1 MATGPTEVIQSPETG
16 ETVEECTG
24 KKKSKFQ
31 TFKNFFAKKKR
42 KEPPPPRGESNL
54 KPSQSSSDVSISV
67 LDTTALHS
75 PKEAGPKGSMGN
87 KALSHDSVFIFESA
101 PGSVAGDTLS
111 QENIPGRV
119 KTLQLH
125 LQQNIRLGSP
135 PLVITGKKL
144 EDAGAVSEDDGLPRS
159 PPEISTLHEVL
170 TDSPSKSSN
179 PVQRHSSLS
188 LGGTD
193 SEDEQIPSG
202 ASSRPISPSS
212 SATPGAPGSRGSSF
226 LPVDFTIP
234 ASPLGCLDT
243 SAARHRIAIN
253 PRKQKG
259 FTNKNQ
265 QTPQKGNHLFS
276 TNQPIKKDFGDF
288 SIVGAEDKCNF
299 VFSLFSQRSCGL
311 HLVEQLENETCRPAT
326 PEKKGNS
333 TELLESDQHKTDW
346 EGLSA
351 QVGYC
356 AKEGSS
362 KETPGVKSPTDAVC
376 DCRDS
381 TLVAED
387 SCALLQEDACLSG
400 RDHHDKAAAPL
411 LRPEPSPVNLEEHHS
426 AQVSCCS
433 DESAEALK
441 LHQQNT
447 NAEVSALPKLQQI
460 EGEAVVFPDILAA
473 DLFSNG
479 VETEGIN
486 ILADVAQR
494 SSVNSVDP
502 NIKDQEKGDPLFA
515 GKVEACLVTTENL
528 FNHAVSDTAPSTS
541 QVVVA
546 DSESSSDIKTVAVLK
561 AENSSVTR
569 NDKETCA
576 ITEFQSSKGN
586 AEKKIDTAALVLE
599 AGCMLPPSKL
609 EVCLKAETLSVSK
622 GNQRSQQANTSYNS
636 ERLSIGCLASS
647 SLAGLKSNISSDDD
661 SKEYQISSTASHRK
675 TVEDGQSSDVNV
687 KSPLKTASAK
697 PVRFTIAPAWQR
709 SLSGGSNSKE
719 DSYTRSS
726 PTSPIRPELFEGMT
740 KEHTHFEAVTQE
752 SAKTNSDR
760 FDRDCR
766 DSDLHL
772 NSSMEWADHEAQ
784 NVENPFGV
792 RLRRTSSLLKYQSE
806 SRAESPK
813 LIPSAVPTA
822 SSSASVKEDQ
832 KSVGTGKPPPGLPI
846 STKSFVKKTDLLQDK
861 NSPKTRPEEVAKK
874 QNGHKPSE
882 KVSSLHLETASSEPA
897 WVSMAKLKQKGFQD
911 HPLAKEHKAEDKALT
926 KVDQEEQG
934 IYASENILK
943 KNMPSSLSSQDKK
956 MQMKTSVSAAAGK
969 VGPIAQ
975 EASVIPAVEKEARHS
990 SNLPMTPCSS
1000 AEPPWLSLAKKKA
1013 KAWSEMPQICSEV
1026 YHYWFGRN

>member
-1 MATGPTEVIQSPETG
+1 MHTHLPGRTMAGFYGCLKSKNDYIMATGPTEVTQSPETG
-16 ETVEECTG
+16 QMVEECTG

-101 PGSVAGDTLS
+101 PGNVAGDRS
-111 QENIPGRV
+111 QENTPGRV
-119 KTLQLH
+119 KALQLQ
-125 LQQNIRLGSP
+125 LQKNIRLGSP
-135 PLVITGKKL
+135 PVVITGKKL

-193 SEDEQIPSG
+193 SEDEQVPSG

-212 SATPGAPGSRGSSF
+212 SATLGAPGSRGSSF
-226 LPVDFTIP
+226 LPVDFTFP

-265 QTPQKGNHLFS
+265 QTPQ
-276 TNQPIKKDFGDF
+276 
-288 SIVGAEDKCNF
+288 
-299 VFSLFSQRSCGL
+299 
-311 HLVEQLENETCRPAT
+311 VEQLENEACLPAT

-333 TELLESDQHKTDW
+333 TELLESEQHKSDW

-351 QVGYC
+351 QVGHC
-356 AKEGSS
+356 AEGGGP
-362 KETPGVKSPTDAVC
+362 KETPRVKSHTDAARDSC
-376 DCRDS
+376 DS
-381 TLVAED
+381 TLVVED
-387 SCALLQEDACLSG
+387 SCALLQEDACLPDTG
-400 RDHHDKAAAPL
+400 HCYKAAAPL
-411 LRPEPSPVNLEEHHS
+411 LRPEPSPVTLEEHHS
-426 AQVSCCS
+426 AKVSCCS
-433 DESAEALK
+433 DESADDLK

-447 NAEVSALPKLQQI
+447 NTEASALPKLEQI
-460 EGEAVVFPDILAA
+460 EGEAIVFPDILAA
-473 DLFSNG
+473 DLFSSG
-479 VETEGIN
+479 VETEGID
-486 ILADVAQR
+486 ILADVAQK

-502 NIKDQEKGDPLFA
+502 NIKDQEKEDPMFI
-515 GKVEACLVTTENL
+515 GKVEACLSTIENHS
-528 FNHAVSDTAPSTS
+528 NHTVSDTAPSTS
-541 QVVVA
+541 QDAAV

-561 AENSSVTR
+561 PENSSVTR
-569 NDKETCA
+569 NDKETRE
-576 ITEFQSSKGN
+576 IMESQSSKGN
-586 AEKKIDTAALVLE
+586 ADKKTDTAPSVME
-599 AGCMLPPSKL
+599 AGCTLPPSKL
-609 EVCLKAETLSVSK
+609 EACFKAETVSVLK
-622 GNQRSQQANTSYNS
+622 GNQGSQQANTSCIS
-636 ERLSIGCLASS
+636 EKLSIGCLASS
-647 SLAGLKSNISSDDD
+647 SLAGLKSNISSSDD
-661 SKEYQISSTASHRK
+661 SKEYQITSTASHRK
-675 TVEDGQSSDVNV
+675 SVEDSQSSDENV
-687 KSPLKTASAK
+687 RSPLKTASAK

-709 SLSGGSNSKE
+709 SLSGGSNSKD

-740 KEHTHFEAVTQE
+740 KEHTHFDAVIQA
-752 SAKTNSDR
+752 SAKPNLDR
-760 FDRDCR
+760 FDRDCK
-766 DSDLHL
+766 DSGLHL
-772 NSSMEWADHEAQ
+772 NSCMEWADHEAQ

-792 RLRRTSSLLKYQSE
+792 RLRRTSSLLKYQNE
-806 SRAESPK
+806 SRAEYPK
-813 LIPSAVPTA
+813 MIPSSVPTA
-822 SSSASVKEDQ
+822 SSASVKEHQ
-832 KSVGTGKPPPGLPI
+832 KLVGTEKSPPGLTV
-846 STKSFVKKTDLLQDK
+846 STKSLVKRTDLLEDK
-861 NSPKTRPEEVAKK
+861 SPPKTTSEVAKK

-882 KVSSLHLETASSEPA
+882 RVSSLHLESASSEPA
-897 WVSMAKLKQKGFQD
+897 WVSVAKLKQKGFQD

-926 KVDQEEQG
+926 KVDQEEKG
-934 IYASENILK
+934 ICASENILQ

-956 MQMKTSVSAAAGK
+956 TQMKSSMSAAAGK

-990 SNLPMTPCSS
+990 SNLPMTPCSP

-1013 KAWSEMPQICSEV
+1013 KAWSEMPQIV
-1026 YHYWFGRN
+1026 Q

>member
-1 MATGPTEVIQSPETG
+1 MYLLDMVFTWSDWSPEYSDYIMATGPTEVIQSPETG

-119 KTLQLH
+119 KTLQLQ

-234 ASPLGCLDT
+234 ASPLACLDT

-265 QTPQKGNHLFS
+265 QTPQ
-276 TNQPIKKDFGDF
+276 
-288 SIVGAEDKCNF
+288 
-299 VFSLFSQRSCGL
+299 
-311 HLVEQLENETCRPAT
+311 VEQLENETCLPAT

-333 TELLESDQHKTDW
+333 TELLESDQHKSDW

-356 AKEGSS
+356 AKGGSS
-362 KETPGVKSPTDAVC
+362 KETPGVKSPTDADC
-376 DCRDS
+376 DSRDS

-387 SCALLQEDACLSG
+387 SCALLQEDACLSD
-400 RDHHDKAAAPL
+400 RDHHYKAAAPL

-426 AQVSCCS
+426 AKMSCCS
-433 DESAEALK
+433 DESADELK

-447 NAEVSALPKLQQI
+447 NTEVSALPKLQQI
-460 EGEAVVFPDILAA
+460 EGEAVVFPDILAD
-473 DLFSNG
+473 DLISNG

-502 NIKDQEKGDPLFA
+502 NIKGQEKGDPLFI
-515 GKVEACLVTTENL
+515 GKVEACLGTTENHS
-528 FNHAVSDTAPSTS
+528 NHAVSDTAPSTS

-576 ITEFQSSKGN
+576 ITEFQSSKDN
-586 AEKKIDTAALVLE
+586 AEKKLDTAALVLE

-609 EVCLKAETLSVSK
+609 EACLKAETVSVSK
-622 GNQRSQQANTSYNS
+622 GNQRSQQANTSYSS

-687 KSPLKTASAK
+687 RSPLKTASAK

-740 KEHTHFEAVTQE
+740 KEHTHFDAVTQE
-752 SAKTNSDR
+752 SAKANSDR
-760 FDRDCR
+760 FDRDCK

-772 NSSMEWADHEAQ
+772 NSMEWADHEAQ

-792 RLRRTSSLLKYQSE
+792 RLRRTSSLLKYQNE

-822 SSSASVKEDQ
+822 SSASVKEDQ
-832 KSVGTGKPPPGLPI
+832 KSVGTGKPPPGLPV

-897 WVSMAKLKQKGFQD
+897 WVSVAKLKQKGFQD
-911 HPLAKEHKAEDKALT
+911 HPFAKEHKAEDKALT
-926 KVDQEEQG
+926 KVDQEERG
-934 IYASENILK
+934 ICASENILK

-975 EASVIPAVEKEARHS
+975 EASVTPAVEKEARHS
-990 SNLPMTPCSS
+990 SNLPMTPCSP

-1013 KAWSEMPQICSEV
+1013 KAWSEMPQIV
-1026 YHYWFGRN
+1026 Q

>member
-1 MATGPTEVIQSPETG
+1 MHTRLPGRTMAGFYGCLKSKNDYIMATGPTEVIQSPETG

-119 KTLQLH
+119 KTLQLQ

-170 TDSPSKSSN
+170 TDSPSK
-179 PVQRHSSLS
+179 
-188 LGGTD
+188 
-193 SEDEQIPSG
+193 IPSG

-265 QTPQKGNHLFS
+265 HTPQ
-276 TNQPIKKDFGDF
+276 
-288 SIVGAEDKCNF
+288 
-299 VFSLFSQRSCGL
+299 
-311 HLVEQLENETCRPAT
+311 VEQLENETRLPAT

-333 TELLESDQHKTDW
+333 TELLESDQHKSDW

-356 AKEGSS
+356 AKGGSS

-376 DCRDS
+376 DSRDS

-387 SCALLQEDACLSG
+387 SCALLQEDACLSD
-400 RDHHDKAAAPL
+400 RDHHYKAAAPL

-426 AQVSCCS
+426 AKMSCCS
-433 DESAEALK
+433 DESADELK

-447 NAEVSALPKLQQI
+447 NTEVSALPKLQQI
-460 EGEAVVFPDILAA
+460 EGEAVVFPDILAD

-502 NIKDQEKGDPLFA
+502 NIKGQEKGDPLFI
-515 GKVEACLVTTENL
+515 GKVEACLGTTENHS
-528 FNHAVSDTAPSTS
+528 NHAVSDTAPSTS

-576 ITEFQSSKGN
+576 IMEFQSSKDN

-609 EVCLKAETLSVSK
+609 EACLKAETVSVSK

-740 KEHTHFEAVTQE
+740 KEHTHFDAVTQE

-760 FDRDCR
+760 FDRDCK

-772 NSSMEWADHEAQ
+772 NSSMEWANHEAQ

-792 RLRRTSSLLKYQSE
+792 RLRRTSSLLKYQNE

-822 SSSASVKEDQ
+822 SSASVKEDQ
-832 KSVGTGKPPPGLPI
+832 KSVGTGKPPPGLPV

-882 KVSSLHLETASSEPA
+882 KVSSPHLETASSEPA
-897 WVSMAKLKQKGFQD
+897 WVSVAKLKQKGFQD

-926 KVDQEEQG
+926 KVDQEERG
-934 IYASENILK
+934 ICASENILK

-975 EASVIPAVEKEARHS
+975 EASVTPAVEKEARHS
-990 SNLPMTPCSS
+990 SNLPMTPCSP

-1013 KAWSEMPQICSEV
+1013 KAWSEMPQIV
-1026 YHYWFGRN
+1026 Q

>member
-1 MATGPTEVIQSPETG
+1 MHTRLPGRTMAGFYGCLKSKNDYIMATGPTEVTQSPETG

-101 PGSVAGDTLS
+101 PGNVAGDTLS

-119 KTLQLH
+119 KTLQLQ

-170 TDSPSKSSN
+170 TDSPSK
-179 PVQRHSSLS
+179 
-188 LGGTD
+188 
-193 SEDEQIPSG
+193 IPSG

-212 SATPGAPGSRGSSF
+212 SATLGASSSRGSSS

-265 QTPQKGNHLFS
+265 QIPQ
-276 TNQPIKKDFGDF
+276 
-288 SIVGAEDKCNF
+288 
-299 VFSLFSQRSCGL
+299 
-311 HLVEQLENETCRPAT
+311 VEQLENEACLPAT
-326 PEKKGNS
+326 PEEKRNS
-333 TELLESDQHKTDW
+333 VQLLENDQDKSDW

-356 AKEGSS
+356 AKGDGS
-362 KETPGVKSPTDAVC
+362 KETLGLKSPTDAARDSC
-376 DCRDS
+376 DC
-381 TLVAED
+381 TLVAEG
-387 SCALLQEDACLSG
+387 SCALLQEDACLPDM
-400 RDHHDKAAAPL
+400 DHHYTAAAPS

-426 AQVSCCS
+426 AKVSHCS
-433 DESAEALK
+433 DESADELK

-447 NAEVSALPKLQQI
+447 NTEVSVLPELQQI
-460 EGEAVVFPDILAA
+460 EGEAVVFPGVLAA
-473 DLFSNG
+473 DLVSSG
-479 VETEGIN
+479 AETEGID
-486 ILADVAQR
+486 ILADVAQM

-502 NIKDQEKGDPLFA
+502 KINDQGKGDPLLIS
-515 GKVEACLVTTENL
+515 KVEACLGTIEN
-528 FNHAVSDTAPSTS
+528 HSSHTVSDAAPSPS
-541 QVVVA
+541 HVAVA

-561 AENSSVTR
+561 PENSSVTR
-569 NDKETCA
+569 HDKETCE
-576 ITEFQSSKGN
+576 IIEFQSSKGN
-586 AEKKIDTAALVLE
+586 AEKKIDTAASVSE
-599 AGCMLPPSKL
+599 ADCTVPPSKL
-609 EVCLKAETLSVSK
+609 EVCFKAETVSVLK
-622 GNQRSQQANTSYNS
+622 GNQGNPQANTSHIS
-636 ERLSIGCLASS
+636 DKLSTGCLASS
-647 SLAGLKSNISSDDD
+647 SLASLKSSICSDDD

-675 TVEDGQSSDVNV
+675 TVEGYRPSDENG
-687 KSPLKTASAK
+687 KSPLKTSSAK

-726 PTSPIRPELFEGMT
+726 PTSPIRPELFEAMT
-740 KEHTHFEAVTQE
+740 KEHAHFDAVIQE
-752 SAKTNSDR
+752 SAKSNTDR
-760 FDRDCR
+760 FDRDCK

-772 NSSMEWADHEAQ
+772 NFSMEWADHEAQ

-792 RLRRTSSLLKYQSE
+792 RLRRTSSLLKYQNE

-813 LIPSAVPTA
+813 PISSVVPTA
-822 SSSASVKEDQ
+822 SSASVKEDQ
-832 KSVGTGKPPPGLPI
+832 KSVGAGKPPLGLPV
-846 STKSFVKKTDLLQDK
+846 STKLFGKRTDLLEDK
-861 NSPKTRPEEVAKK
+861 NPPKTRSEEVAKK

-882 KVSSLHLETASSEPA
+882 KVTSLHLETASSEPA

-911 HPLAKEHKAEDKALT
+911 HPLAKEHKVEDKALT

-934 IYASENILK
+934 ICASENILK

-956 MQMKTSVSAAAGK
+956 TQMSTSMSAAAGK

-990 SNLPMTPCSS
+990 SNLPMAPCST

-1013 KAWSEMPQICSEV
+1013 KAWSEMPQIV
-1026 YHYWFGRN
+1026 Q